1 MQFHNWGGVG
11 EVSFVT
17 FNLFKTLSYI
27 KGIGRTHLFVTKL
40 SITCHNLRCFLTTS
54 SLPELISRRSD
65 QRVQATRLKG
75 RVNLEAEENRRKNGL
90 EKEKQTQKLLDLS
103 TSAFHSYLVQS
114 LWRNAPE
121 VCDRMVE
128 TEWNTRRSNRPR
140 IETQHRR
147 S

>member
-1 MQFHNWGGVG
+1 MHFHNRGGVG
-11 EVSFVT
+11 EVCFVT
-17 FNLFKTLSYI
+17 FYLSKTLSYS
-27 KGIGRTHLFVTKL
+27 KAIGRTHLFVTKS
-40 SITCHNLRCFLTTS
+40 SITCHNLKCFLTTC

-65 QRVQATRLKG
+65 HKVQATRLKG

>member
-1 MQFHNWGGVG
+1 MC
-11 EVSFVT
+11 FVT
-17 FNLFKTLSYI
+17 FNLSKTLSCI
-27 KGIGRTHLFVTKL
+27 KAIGRTHLFVT
-40 SITCHNLRCFLTTS
+40 ITCHNLNLFLTTS

-75 RVNLEAEENRRKNGL
+75 RVNLGAEKDRSRKCL
-90 EKEKQTQKLLDLS
+90 EKENQTQKLLDLS

-121 VCDRMVE
+121 VCYRMVE
-128 TEWNTRRSNRPR
+128 TEWKTRRSNRPR
-140 IETQHRR
+140 REIQHKR